1 MALEKQKK
9 VQTFEDRVTDLIFI
23 RMIQKRS
30 IAELFIHTKCFRV
43 YFVMI
48 RWPYD
53 ATAGQFQL
61 ILAYHTLPCSIKY
74 GWNVTASQVKISKK
88 NLVQ

>member
-48 RWPYD
+48 R
-53 ATAGQFQL
+53 
-61 ILAYHTLPCSIKY
+61 
-74 GWNVTASQVKISKK
+74 
-88 NLVQ
+88 